1 MKGVGVMRTYIIR
14 RVLYA
19 VPLLIAISLLSF
31 FIMQLSPGNYLNKMK
46 LNPDI
51 SPELIETM
59 EKQYGLDKSIPE
71 QYFHWL
77 GQLLQGNLGES
88 FAYKIPVTEIIGSRI
103 VNTLI
108 LSIAAM
114 ILAWIVSIP
123 IGIYS
128 ATHKYSLGDNIFT
141 SFAFVGLS
149 IPNFFFALLL
159 LFLIVKLNIPLPING
174 MTSMM
179 HDFLSPM
186 GKVLD
191 ILKHLLVPAI
201 VLGTASMASLTRQ
214 MRGQMIDAMRS
225 DYIRTA
231 RSKGLKERIVVY
243 KHALRNAINPMITI
257 FGFQISSLLSGAALT
272 ETVTGWPGLG
282 KMMLSAVRSKD
293 LYLAMA
299 GLMMGSVLLIAG
311 NLVADILLALSDPRI
326 RYN

>member
-1 MKGVGVMRTYIIR
+1 MKTYIIR
-14 RVLYA
+14 RILQA
-19 VPLLIAISLLSF
+19 IPLLLAISLLAF
-31 FIMQLSPGNYLNKMK
+31 LVMQLSPGSYLNKVKM
-46 LNPDI
+46 NPDV

-59 EKQYGLDKSIPE
+59 ERQYGLDKSVPE

-77 GQLLQGNLGES
+77 WQLLQGNLGES
-88 FAYKIPVTEIIGSRI
+88 FAYKIPVTQIIGSRI
-103 VNTLI
+103 FNTLI
-108 LSIAAM
+108 LSVAAM
-114 ILAWIVSIP
+114 ILAWGVSIP

-141 SFAFVGLS
+141 SLAFVGLS

-159 LFLIVKLNIPLPING
+159 LFLIVRLNIPLPING
-174 MTSMM
+174 MTSIMY
-179 HDFLSPM
+179 DFLSPM

-191 ILKHLLVPAI
+191 VLKHLLVPAI
-201 VLGTASMASLTRQ
+201 VLGTASMANLTRQ

-231 RSKGLKERIVVY
+231 RSKGLKERKVVY

-257 FGFQISSLLSGAALT
+257 FGFQISALLSGAALT

-282 KMMLSAVRSKD
+282 KMMLTAVRSKD

-299 GLMMGSVLLIAG
+299 GLMMGSVLLIVG
-311 NLVADILLALSDPRI
+311 NLIADVLLALSDPRI